1 MINNCAKSR
10 SLGECA
16 TKRFEAK
23 GLSISFKRCIACF
36 VWLAWYKKG
45 MEKKKATFLTNSMT
59 FLKRVVVKCHLKWL
73 QQQILERDFLMMD
86 IPF

>member
-10 SLGECA
+10 GLGECV

-23 GLSISFKRCIACF
+23 ELYISFKRCTACF

-45 MEKKKATFLTNSMT
+45 MEEKATFLTNTIT
-59 FLKRVVVKCHLKWL
+59 FFEKGGG
-73 QQQILERDFLMMD
+73 
-86 IPF
+86 